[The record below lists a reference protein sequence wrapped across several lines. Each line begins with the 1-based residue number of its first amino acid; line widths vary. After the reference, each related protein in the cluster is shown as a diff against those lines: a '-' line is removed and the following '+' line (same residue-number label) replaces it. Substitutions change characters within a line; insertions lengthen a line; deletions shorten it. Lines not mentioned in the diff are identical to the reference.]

1 MTSKRTDGTPDLFD
15 TPLAKMINLNHPLV
29 KLAATFDWEGIR
41 REIEPVF
48 CDSNGRPAADVRVV
62 VGLLYLKSAFNLS
75 DEQLIDRWV
84 ENVYWQWFCGF
95 EVMQHRSP
103 IDPAT
108 LSRWRSRL
116 GADRL
121 AILLKKTIEI
131 ATSEKILP
139 FKDLAAVNVDTTVQP
154 KAIAFPTDSRLYCK
168 MIRTLVRISQ
178 KADLN
183 LHQSYLRVS
192 KIELVKQGR
201 YARAKQMR
209 RAGKCQ
215 RKLKTYLGRLTRD
228 IERKLDQCSCPK
240 TRTILKHHQGL
251 SNRILAQTR
260 NSSQKLYSIHEPHV
274 ECIAKGKAHKRYEF
288 GNKVSVVVTNR
299 SNWIV
304 GVQALHGNPFDGHTL
319 GGAIEQMEKLTNA
332 VPKHIM
338 VDKGY
343 RGHDYLG
350 TGIVHIAGRIK
361 KDLTRAFRKMLRRR
375 SVIEPTI
382 GHMKTDHRLERN
394 FLRGTNGDKINALM
408 SAIGYNFSKLLKALA
423 CSWIF
428 ILRVAQ
434 QGPMSLFCRLIHW
447 FLAVA
452 RHPKLAP
459 IA

>member
-1 MTSKRTDGTPDLFD
+1 
-15 TPLAKMINLNHPLV
+15 
-29 KLAATFDWEGIR
+29 
-41 REIEPVF
+41 
-48 CDSNGRPAADVRVV
+48 
-62 VGLLYLKSAFNLS
+62 
-75 DEQLIDRWV
+75 
-84 ENVYWQWFCGF
+84 
-95 EVMQHRSP
+95 MQHRSP

-108 LSRWRSRL
+108 LSRWRSRP

-131 ATSEKILP
+131 ATSEKFLP
-139 FKDLAAVNVDTTVQP
+139 LNHLAAVNVDTTVQP

-183 LHQSYLRVS
+183 LRQSYLRVS

-240 TRTILKHHQGL
+240 AQTILKHHLGL
-251 SNRILAQTR
+251 SNRILAQTKT
-260 NSSQKLYSIHEPHV
+260 SSRKLYSIHEPHV

-299 SNWIV
+299 SNWFV
-304 GVQALHGNPFDGHTL
+304 GVQAPHGNPFDGHTL
-319 GGAIEQMEKLTNA
+319 SGAIEQMEKLTNA

-361 KDLTRAFRKMLRRR
+361 KHLTRAFRKMPRRR

-408 SAIGYNFSKLLKALA
+408 CAIGYNFSKLLKALA
-423 CSWIF
+423 CTWIF

-434 QGPMSLFCRLIHW
+434 QEPKSLFCRLIPRRPMTPYIRPEAFEPLRDETPW
-447 FLAVA
+447 YSAFC
-452 RHPKLAP
+452 
-459 IA
+459 

>member
-1 MTSKRTDGTPDLFD
+1 MTPKRTDGKPDLFD
-15 TPLAKMINLNHPLV
+15 IPLARVIDLDRPLV

-84 ENVYWQWFCGF
+84 ENPYWQWFCGF

-103 IDPAT
+103 VDPAT

-121 AILLKKTIEI
+121 VILLKKTIEV
-131 ATSEKILP
+131 ATSKKLLP
-139 FKDLAAVNVDTTVQP
+139 LKDLKAVNVDTTVQP

-183 LHQSYLRVS
+183 LRQSYIRVS

-215 RKLKTYLGRLTRD
+215 RKLRTYLGRLTRD
-228 IERKLDQCSCPK
+228 IERKLDQCSCLK
-240 TRTILKHHQGL
+240 TRTNLEFHLQL

-260 NSSQKLYSIHEPHV
+260 TSSQKVYSIHEPHV

-319 GGAIEQMEKLTNA
+319 AGAIGQMEKLTNA
-332 VPKHIM
+332 TPEHIM

-343 RGHDYLG
+343 RGHKYSG

-382 GHMKTDHRLERN
+382 GHMKSDHRLERN
-394 FLRGTNGDKINALM
+394 FLKGKNGDKINALM
-408 SAIGYNFSKLLKALA
+408 SAIGYNFAKLLKALA
-423 CSWIF
+423 CTWIF
-428 ILRVAQ
+428 ILRAVQ
-434 QGPMSLFCRLIHW
+434 QGLKGVFCPLSHW
-447 FLAVA
+447 FLAITE
-452 RHPKLAP
+452 HPRSVRNA
-459 IA
+459 